1 MNKKSSE
8 TSSDWQNVMI
18 FFIVLITSLPI
29 LNFLYDWYYNFQISK
44 LSNAS
49 TLLFIHDDI
58 SQWIITFSIPITIF
72 LIIFSIKNYSHMNAI
87 EVKICLI
94 IIITIIMILTFFLFL
109 KFFDY
114 TDINKD
120 GIHVR
125 NNIFSNIKDY
135 KWSDVTSAKVSYKR
149 GNKGA
154 LIISYDIYFDD
165 GKIVHAN
172 DSKDFFNNIANLDNL
187 MQNEKIVIDRQKILS
202 KDYNDFVSQYQ
213 GPGGVKTDRLEVVL
227 KILSK

>member
-1 MNKKSSE
+1 MNNKSNE

-18 FFIVLITSLPI
+18 FFIVLIISLPI
-29 LNFLYDWYYNFQISK
+29 LDYLYDWYYNFQILK

-58 SQWIITFSIPITIF
+58 SQWMITFSIPIAIF
-72 LIIFSIKNYSHMNAI
+72 LIIFSIKNYSNMNAM

-114 TDINKD
+114 VDINKD
-120 GIHVR
+120 GIYVR
-125 NNIFSNIKDY
+125 NDVFSNIKDY
-135 KWSDVTSAKVSYKR
+135 KWSDVTSTKVSYKR

-154 LIISYDIYFDD
+154 LIISYDIYLND

-172 DSKDFFNNIANLDNL
+172 DSKDFFDNIINLDNL
-187 MQNEKIVIDRQKILS
+187 MQNEKIVINRQKILS
-202 KDYNDFVSQYQ
+202 KDYSDFVSQYQ
-213 GPGGVKTDRLEVVL
+213 GLGGTKTDRLEVVL
-227 KILSK
+227 KILDK